1 MQKLVPSRQF
11 SIFTEPIWSEIRSQK
26 LLVSSSFPT
35 PPMSRT
41 DAFAQ
46 AQPTSRAEWRQW
58 LATHHASAPGVW
70 LVYCKKASG
79 QPSVTYPEAV
89 EEALCFGWIDSHPR
103 KLDAD
108 RTQLLFTPRKPRS
121 GWSKVNK
128 ERLTRLE
135 AAGQLMPA
143 GLAAIARAK
152 QNGAWESLDA
162 AEAGHIPADLAAAL
176 AANDVAQ
183 ANFTAF
189 SPSARK
195 QILTWVLGAKQP
207 ETRARRVA
215 ETVRLAALGKRANY
229 DRE

>member
-1 MQKLVPSRQF
+1 MP
-11 SIFTEPIWSEIRSQK
+11 
-26 LLVSSSFPT
+26 
-35 PPMSRT
+35 RT
-41 DAFAQ
+41 DTYAQ
-46 AQPTSRAEWRQW
+46 AQPASRAEWRQW
-58 LATHHASAPGVW
+58 LLDYHASFLGVW
-70 LVYCKKASG
+70 LVYFKKASG
-79 QPSVTYPEAV
+79 QPSVTYAEAV

-103 KLDAD
+103 KLDAE
-108 RTQLLFTPRKPRS
+108 RSQLLFTPRKPKS

-128 ERLTRLE
+128 ERLVRLE

-162 AEAGHIPADLAAAL
+162 AEAGSVPDDLAAAL
-176 AANDVAQ
+176 AADAVAQ
-183 ANFTAF
+183 TNFSAF

-195 QILTWVLGAKQP
+195 QILTWVLGAKQA

-215 ETVRLAALGKRANY
+215 ETVHLAALNKRANF

>member
-1 MQKLVPSRQF
+1 
-11 SIFTEPIWSEIRSQK
+11 
-26 LLVSSSFPT
+26 
-35 PPMSRT
+35 MSRT
-41 DAFAQ
+41 DTYAQ
-46 AQPTSRAEWRQW
+46 AQPASRAAWRQW
-58 LATHHASAPGVW
+58 LAAHHTSAPGAW

-79 QPSVTYPEAV
+79 IPSVTYAEAV

-128 ERLTRLE
+128 ERLARLE

-143 GLAAIARAK
+143 GLAAIAKAR

-162 AEAGHIPADLAAAL
+162 AEAGLVPDELAAAL
-176 AANDVAQ
+176 AADA
-183 ANFTAF
+183 AAARHFAAF

-195 QILTWVLGAKQP
+195 GILTWVLGARQP
-207 ETRARRVA
+207 ATRARRVA
-215 ETVRLAALGKRANY
+215 EAVRMAALGKRANF

>member
-1 MQKLVPSRQF
+1 MP
-11 SIFTEPIWSEIRSQK
+11 
-26 LLVSSSFPT
+26 
-35 PPMSRT
+35 RT
-41 DAFAQ
+41 DSYAQ
-46 AQPTSRAEWRQW
+46 TQPASRAAWRQW
-58 LATHHASAPGVW
+58 LQEHHASGPGVW
-70 LVYCKKASG
+70 LVYCKKSSG
-79 QPSVTYPEAV
+79 QPSLTYAEAV

-121 GWSKVNK
+121 GWSRVNK
-128 ERLTRLE
+128 ERLERLE

-162 AEAGHIPADLAAAL
+162 AEAGLVPDDLAAAL
-176 AANDVAQ
+176 AANAPAAQ
-183 ANFTAF
+183 YFAAF

-195 QILTWVLGAKQP
+195 MILTWVLAAKQP
-207 ETRARRVA
+207 ETRARRIS
-215 ETVRLAALGKRANY
+215 ETVRLAALNKRANL